1 MIRILVA
8 TALACFTLALP
19 ARAEI
24 AIQDVT
30 TPGGIKA
37 WLLEEHSIP
46 FVALEVMIRGGSAID
61 LPETRGAINLMGALL
76 EEGAGDLDARAFAGA
91 RDDLAMS
98 LSFDVSADALS
109 VSARFLTENRDE
121 SLALLRSALTEP
133 RFDPDAIDRVRAQ
146 VLSSLQS
153 DLKDPQA
160 IASQAFNA
168 LLYPGHPYANATQGT
183 IETVSELTRVD
194 LIKAHRRAIT
204 REGINVAVVGD
215 ITAEELKPLLDSLF
229 AGLPEESPDLP
240 GAADVN
246 LPGGIKVVDFET
258 PQSVVRFAQPGVPRD
273 DPDFFAAFVLNHIL
287 GGGGFESRLMQE
299 VREKRGLTYGIYSYL
314 SIPDYAKIWAGGT
327 ASANDKVAETVRV
340 IREEWA
346 RLRDTGVTQH
356 ELDDAKTYLTG
367 SYALRFDGNGPIAN
381 IAVNMQFDD
390 MPIDYIATRN
400 DEIDA
405 VTLEDINRVAR
416 QLLDPDRLTFVVVGQ
431 PQGLQGTI
439 E

>member
-340 IREEWA
+340 VREEWA

-405 VTLEDINRVAR
+405 VTL
-416 QLLDPDRLTFVVVGQ
+416 
-431 PQGLQGTI
+431 
-439 E
+439 